1 METKK
6 TRSFSSTNR
15 VQERLS
21 AIPFI
26 VLFATILALALTWA
40 IAQPQPPPKAHAQPQ
55 PPDFTSSYKT
65 GDLYV
70 KPGET
75 VAYTIVVKNTG
86 GAIQN
91 VLLSDTLPSGVTL
104 VPGSCGYFDGVW
116 WWPCGPMDNL
126 WNGRRDFAP
135 GDRITTTFAATVSA
149 SANTLHYPLVNRAY
163 IDWENG
169 QHAIAHTTFI
179 MHTLPKF
186 SLFYEPEPNNA
197 DRGETITYTI
207 ISVNTGDAVP
217 QVVLSNTLP
226 ANVAFAPGSCA
237 YDVGPNPPPSSLNLP
252 CNDLTPGELSLAWE
266 EDMPH
271 GARIT
276 TTFRI
281 TVTAPEGSARWPIQN
296 CAYLEW
302 DIVREQACYTAL
314 ANPTTQ
320 IFLPLVMRNWTWW
333 YAYDVYEPNDT
344 PTQAYGPL
352 TSGETYQAYIW
363 NTDDA
368 VDDDAVDDNDVDVDD
383 YYYIEPSARRTVTID
398 LWRIPEGADYDLYVY
413 CFDCSSLDKHP
424 HVKHSNEVGN
434 QPEHVRFTPEPGR
447 RYYIRIHSDLTL
459 GGGYNN
465 EVPYHLRVY
474 YE

>member
-15 VQERLS
+15 IRERLS
-21 AIPFI
+21 AMPFI
-26 VLFATILALALTWA
+26 VLFATILALTLMWA
-40 IAQPQPPPKAHAQPQ
+40 IAQPQATPQAHAQPQ

-65 GDLYV
+65 GDLYA

-104 VPGSCGYFDGVW
+104 EPGSCAYFYGAW
-116 WWPCGPMDNL
+116 WWPCGPPDDL
-126 WNGRRDFAP
+126 WLGGKDFAP

-163 IDWENG
+163 IDWDSE

-179 MHTLPKF
+179 MPTLPEF
-186 SLFYEPEPNNA
+186 SLFYDPEPNNA

-207 ISVNTGDAVP
+207 VAANTGDTVLQA
-217 QVVLSNTLP
+217 VLSNTLP
-226 ANVAFAPGSCA
+226 TGVAFETGSCA

-252 CNDLTPGELSLAWE
+252 CNDLTPGERSLVWE
-266 EDMPH
+266 LDMPH

-276 TTFRI
+276 TTFRV

-296 CAYLEW
+296 CAHLGW
-302 DIVREQACYTAL
+302 DIVREQACYTVL
-314 ANPTTQ
+314 ANPTTR
-320 IFLPLVMRNWTWW
+320 IFLPLVMRNWVWW

-344 PTQAYGPL
+344 PAQAHGPL

-363 NTDDA
+363 DA
-368 VDDDAVDDNDVDVDD
+368 DDVDD
-383 YYYIEPSARRTVTID
+383 YYYIEPSIRSTVIID
-398 LWRIPEGADYDLYVY
+398 LWRIPEDADYDLHVY
-413 CFDCSSLDKHP
+413 CFDCTSLDNHP
-424 HVKHSNEVGN
+424 HVKHSNEVGD
-434 QPEHVRFTPEPGR
+434 QPEQIRFTSEPDR
-447 RYYIRIHSDLTL
+447 RYYIRVHSDLAL
-459 GGGYNN
+459 DGGYNH